1 MNESQAYQLWEK
13 LGAEGKA
20 PTELT
25 NASLVLSSYTAGIDP
40 WIDRLANRYLRG
52 DGTRKGLCR
61 TDAHFKLVLA
71 PYGGGKTHFLL
82 AVGARARE
90 EGFAVSY
97 VPCSEGVSLDDPL
110 EVYRE
115 LVKYLYLPNEN
126 QPGLSIL
133 LNAAIRSKREEIDR
147 YDPPDPD
154 AAFRQWVS
162 TIRQENYPENAF
174 GRVMAAALKAK
185 DEGDS
190 DIGDAAFRWLQGDL
204 DTLTRD
210 ERHELRLERIPAAN
224 RKQFGRALLFSVIK
238 FLPNTGV
245 YGLVL
250 LMDEVETLFTAKG
263 RALLRILA
271 AMRVIIDAPAGVSG
285 GLPLFGIFSATP
297 DVLEELGR
305 YEALRQRLEVRGASF
320 DEGNDLATQLPL
332 DKVETQETLLAEI
345 GEKLIEVGS
354 RATGYS
360 FDRELQTKNAF
371 QLAQVASERNL
382 DVDARRVFVKTWVNV
397 LNIQAVGDEREFG
410 TEELTNR
417 YQGDFES
424 LRDAEAPE
432 FEP

>member
-1 MNESQAYQLWEK
+1 
-13 LGAEGKA
+13 
-20 PTELT
+20 
-25 NASLVLSSYTAGIDP
+25 
-40 WIDRLANRYLRG
+40 
-52 DGTRKGLCR
+52 
-61 TDAHFKLVLA
+61 
-71 PYGGGKTHFLL
+71 
-82 AVGARARE
+82 
-90 EGFAVSY
+90 
-97 VPCSEGVSLDDPL
+97 
-110 EVYRE
+110 
-115 LVKYLYLPNEN
+115 
-126 QPGLSIL
+126 
-133 LNAAIRSKREEIDR
+133 
-147 YDPPDPD
+147 
-154 AAFRQWVS
+154 
-162 TIRQENYPENAF
+162 
-174 GRVMAAALKAK
+174 MAAALTEDA
-185 DEGDS
+185 GS
-190 DIGDAAFRWLQGDL
+190 DIGEAAFRWLQGDP

-210 ERHELRLERIPAAN
+210 ERQELRISRIPAAN
-224 RKQFGRALLFSVIK
+224 RRQFGRALLLSVIK
-238 FLPNTGV
+238 FLPITGV

-305 YEALRQRLEVRGASF
+305 YEALKQRLEVRGASF

-332 DKVETQETLLAEI
+332 DKVETQEKLLAEI

-360 FDRELQTKNAF
+360 FNRELQTKNAF

-382 DVDARRVFVKTWVNV
+382 DVDARRVFVKTWVNM
-397 LNIQAVGDEREFG
+397 LNIQIGDERGFG

-424 LRDAEAPE
+424 LRDAEDTE

>member
-1 MNESQAYQLWEK
+1 MNENQAYQLWAK

-25 NASLVLSSYTAGIDP
+25 SASLVLSSYTAGIDP

-52 DGTRKGLCR
+52 ERTREGLCR
-61 TDAHFKLVLA
+61 TAAHFKLVLA

-82 AVGARARE
+82 ALGARARE

-97 VPCSEGVSLDDPL
+97 VPCGEGVSFDDPL
-110 EVYRE
+110 DVYRE
-115 LVKYLYLPNEN
+115 LVKNLYLPGEN
-126 QPGLSIL
+126 QPGLQIL
-133 LNAAIRSKREEIDR
+133 LDAVIKSKREEIKKHNV
-147 YDPPDPD
+147 PDPD

-162 TIRQENYPENAF
+162 TVRRDDYPENAF
-174 GRVMAAALKAK
+174 GRVMAAALKVE
-185 DEGDS
+185 DTGS
-190 DIGDAAFRWLQGDL
+190 DIGEAAFRWLQGDP

-210 ERHELRLERIPAAN
+210 ERQELRIERIPAAN
-224 RKQFGRALLFSVIK
+224 RKQFGRALLLSVIK
-238 FLPNTGV
+238 FLPTTGV
-245 YGLVL
+245 HGLVL

-271 AMRVIIDAPAGVSG
+271 AMRVIVDAPAGVSG

-305 YEALRQRLEVRGASF
+305 YEALKQRLEVRGASF

-332 DKVETQETLLAEI
+332 DKVQSQETLLAEI
-345 GEKLIEVGS
+345 GVKLIEVGS
-354 RATGYS
+354 SATGYS
-360 FDRELQTKNAF
+360 FNSGLQTGNAF
-371 QLAQVASERNL
+371 RLAQVASERNL
-382 DVDARRVFVKTWVNV
+382 EVDARRVFVKTWVNV
-397 LNIQAVGDEREFG
+397 LNIQATEGEEREFRF
-410 TEELTNR
+410 EELTNR

-424 LRDAEAPE
+424 LRDAEDTE